1 MKTTVDLPDDLVQQ
15 IKIRAVQERKPLKR
29 FVADLLVKG
38 LESPPATASAESEPL
53 PPGLEINERGFPVFR
68 CGPNAPAGNM
78 TVEELL
84 ALEQESQIVE
94 DLERA
99 GISR

>member
-1 MKTTVDLPDDLVQQ
+1 MKTTLDLPDDLVQR

-29 FVADLLVKG
+29 LVADLLTRS
-38 LESPPATASAESEPL
+38 LEIPAEAALPQPPL
-53 PPGLEINERGFPVFR
+53 PEGLEINERGFPVFR
-68 CGPNAPAGNM
+68 CGPNAPATKM

-84 ALEQESQIVE
+84 ALEQESQLEE
-94 DLERA
+94 DLQRA

>member
-1 MKTTVDLPDDLVQQ
+1 MKTTLDLPDDLVQQ

-38 LESPPATASAESEPL
+38 LESPPATASAGAEPL

-68 CGPNAPAGNM
+68 CVLNSPASKM

-84 ALEQESQIVE
+84 ALEQASQLEE
-94 DLERA
+94 DLQRA
-99 GISR
+99 GITA